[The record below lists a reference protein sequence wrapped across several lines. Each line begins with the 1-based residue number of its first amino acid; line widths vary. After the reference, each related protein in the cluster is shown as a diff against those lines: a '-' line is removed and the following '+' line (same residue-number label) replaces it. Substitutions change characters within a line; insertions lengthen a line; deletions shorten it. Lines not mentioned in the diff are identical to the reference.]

1 MSKRSSFDIKKKI
14 LELVKSPKTF
24 AELER
29 KVNTGF
35 VTIKE
40 NCKELA
46 KFGFV
51 TIKKIAKHSMNGKP
65 YFEIKITEQGS
76 DFLKKN

>member
-40 NCKELA
+40 NCEELE
-46 KFGFV
+46 KFGF
-51 TIKKIAKHSMNGKP
+51 IKITKMNKHEKNGKP
-65 YFEIKITEQGS
+65 YFEIKITEQGIN
-76 DFLKKN
+76 FLKNQ

>member
-40 NCKELA
+40 NCEELE
-46 KFGFV
+46 KFGF
-51 TIKKIAKHSMNGKP
+51 IKITKMSKHEKNGKP
-65 YFEIKITEQGS
+65 YFEIKITEQGIN
-76 DFLKKN
+76 FLKK

>member
-35 VTIKE
+35 ITIKE
-40 NCKELA
+40 NCEELE

-51 TIKKIAKHSMNGKP
+51 TIKKISKHSANGKP
-65 YFEIKITEQGS
+65 YFEVKITEQGIN
-76 DFLKKN
+76 FLKSQ

>member
-1 MSKRSSFDIKKKI
+1 MLKRSSFDIKKKI

-35 VTIKE
+35 ITIKE
-40 NCKELA
+40 NCDELE

-51 TIKKIAKHSMNGKP
+51 TIRKISKHSMNGKP
-65 YFEIKITEQGS
+65 YFEVRITEQGNN
-76 DFLKKN
+76 FLKKN